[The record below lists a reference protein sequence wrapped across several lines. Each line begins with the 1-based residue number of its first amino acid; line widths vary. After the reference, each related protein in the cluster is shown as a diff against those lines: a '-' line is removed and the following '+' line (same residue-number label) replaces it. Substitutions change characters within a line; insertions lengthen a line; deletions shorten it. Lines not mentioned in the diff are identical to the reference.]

1 MLYNYNSCN
10 IGPLT
15 IVNLKFKNMPKKL
28 KLIMIFLI
36 FINLQSCAYLKKD
49 NQKETQNKS
58 EVEKLKERK
67 RPNPDLR
74 ERSEKYEGTLFNSN
88 RLKKNNTNFEF
99 STSNPLWRAT
109 LSSFDGIPLQTV
121 SYSGGVIVT
130 DWWSKEGGSE
140 SIKIQVNFQSN
151 EKPNLKFLKLS
162 ELDNLIKNYN
172 QFLYIKFRKTE
183 FLNVIYNSLPWEDLV
198 IGFQCRILRKPNIYN
213 SEFWYHFT
221 NIYVNEMNK
230 YSSIKCDSCKI
241 ISHNLNNL
249 SS

>member
-151 EKPNLKFLKLS
+151 ELRASSLKVSSFKKKCDNDMNCSVTNLSQNFNEK
-162 ELDNLIKNYN
+162 IK
-172 QFLYIKFRKTE
+172 
-183 FLNVIYNSLPWEDLV
+183 
-198 IGFQCRILRKPNIYN
+198 
-213 SEFWYHFT
+213 T
-221 NIYVNEMNK
+221 NIFDQARKLKIEEEENK
-230 YSSIKCDSCKI
+230 LKK
-241 ISHNLNNL
+241 
-249 SS
+249 

>member
-1 MLYNYNSCN
+1 MNKKKLIRYFQYYHFHRNFNLIISLTNENFSKFNYNF
-10 IGPLT
+10 
-15 IVNLKFKNMPKKL
+15 V
-28 KLIMIFLI
+28 
-36 FINLQSCAYLKKD
+36 
-49 NQKETQNKS
+49 
-58 EVEKLKERK
+58 
-67 RPNPDLR
+67 
-74 ERSEKYEGTLFNSN
+74 
-88 RLKKNNTNFEF
+88 
-99 STSNPLWRAT
+99 
-109 LSSFDGIPLQTV
+109 
-121 SYSGGVIVT
+121 
-130 DWWSKEGGSE
+130 
-140 SIKIQVNFQSN
+140 VNFQSN